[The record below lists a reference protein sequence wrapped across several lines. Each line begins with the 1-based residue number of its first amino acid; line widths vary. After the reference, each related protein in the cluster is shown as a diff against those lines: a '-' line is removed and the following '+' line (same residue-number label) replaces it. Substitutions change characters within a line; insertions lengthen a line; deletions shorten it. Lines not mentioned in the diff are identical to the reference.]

1 MKQILIFIF
10 LFACILS
17 QAQSTKAP
25 IKIEPLDS
33 PFVHYVTYDTLFSP
47 DSITYVATI
56 TKAKMTRAEAI
67 NRLYVLT
74 DNQKRVLEAQA
85 QAQENFLSMDSL
97 LKKETNLNYIDILE
111 KIVLKEIEGVYLFQY
126 ETVQQDA
133 TIAAGKLKIL
143 DKTYNIRVNDRG
155 TIVIVSLMGTGNNVR
170 LTRRGNDL
178 QGEYQKKNV
187 FFIRKQ

>member
-1 MKQILIFIF
+1 MKPVVILFMF
-10 LFACILS
+10 LSAWLES
-17 QAQSTKAP
+17 QAQSKVP
-25 IKIEPLDS
+25 IKLEPLDS
-33 PFVHYVTYDTLFSP
+33 PFVHYITYDTIFSP

-56 TKAKMTRAEAI
+56 TKAKMTRSEAI
-67 NRLYVLT
+67 NRLYAIT

-85 QAQENFLSMDSL
+85 EAQQNFESLDGL

-126 ETVQQDA
+126 ETVQQEA